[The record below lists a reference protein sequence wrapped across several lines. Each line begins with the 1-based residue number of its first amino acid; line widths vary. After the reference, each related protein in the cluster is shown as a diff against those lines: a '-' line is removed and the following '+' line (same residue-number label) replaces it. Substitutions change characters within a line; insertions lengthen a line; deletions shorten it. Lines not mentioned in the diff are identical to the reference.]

1 MIIYQNTKQGF
12 IDDVRDNLIADK
24 IEEEFKNHNISHNNL
39 SEYKAWS
46 NSLMF
51 MRNVLDEEKIDSECK
66 VAIEYQ
72 IPLTSK
78 RVDFLISGLDEENN
92 KNVVVVELKQ
102 WEDSEICEQDYLV
115 RTFTAHANRVVTHPS
130 YQAYSYAKII
140 SNFNEDVDKD
150 NISLYPCAYLHN
162 YKEENRSHIDND
174 FYKNALE
181 LAPMFLKN
189 DTKKFREFL
198 KKYIV
203 KKADEDLLFKIENG
217 KLRPSKSLQD
227 SLSNMLKGNKEFY
240 LIDEQKVV
248 YETVKQTVTKIIKKI
263 NSGTSNYEKCTIIVK
278 GGPGTGKSVVA
289 IQLLSNL
296 ISLGYSANYVT
307 KNSAPRNVYFKK
319 LRQDDYKKSYIS
331 NLFKGS
337 GSFIDCKKD
346 TFDCLIVDEAHRLNM
361 KSGMFQN
368 LGENQAKEIIHASKV
383 SIFFI
388 DEDQIVTTKD
398 VGSIKLIEESAMEE
412 NSAILQGDDYT
423 LVSQFRCD
431 GSDGYLLFLDN
442 LLGIRETANTEFDF
456 DYDLRLFDSPTKM
469 REELKVLNQMN
480 NKSRMVAGYCFEWV
494 SKKDDELFDI
504 NLEDGFSAKWNLNN
518 TDTWAIDQNSFNEIG
533 CIHTCQGLEFDYVGV
548 IIGKDLI
555 YKDGKAE
562 TNYLARA
569 KTDKSLQGIKKSK
582 DYKKADRI
590 IRNTYKVLLS
600 RGMKGCFIYCEDK
613 TLLEYISKITKKDII
628 Y

>member
-78 RVDFLISGLDEENN
+78 RVDFLISGLDESNN

-140 SNFNEDVDKD
+140 SNFNEDIDKD

-248 YETVKQTVTKIIKKI
+248 YETVKKTVTKIIKKI
-263 NSGTSNYEKCTIIVK
+263 NSGTSDYEKCTIIVK
-278 GGPGTGKSVVA
+278 GGQV
-289 IQLLSNL
+289 Q
-296 ISLGYSANYVT
+296 
-307 KNSAPRNVYFKK
+307 
-319 LRQDDYKKSYIS
+319 
-331 NLFKGS
+331 
-337 GSFIDCKKD
+337 
-346 TFDCLIVDEAHRLNM
+346 
-361 KSGMFQN
+361 
-368 LGENQAKEIIHASKV
+368 ENQ
-383 SIFFI
+383 
-388 DEDQIVTTKD
+388 
-398 VGSIKLIEESAMEE
+398 L
-412 NSAILQGDDYT
+412 
-423 LVSQFRCD
+423 
-431 GSDGYLLFLDN
+431 
-442 LLGIRETANTEFDF
+442 
-456 DYDLRLFDSPTKM
+456 
-469 REELKVLNQMN
+469 
-480 NKSRMVAGYCFEWV
+480 
-494 SKKDDELFDI
+494 
-504 NLEDGFSAKWNLNN
+504 
-518 TDTWAIDQNSFNEIG
+518 
-533 CIHTCQGLEFDYVGV
+533 
-548 IIGKDLI
+548 
-555 YKDGKAE
+555 
-562 TNYLARA
+562 
-569 KTDKSLQGIKKSK
+569 
-582 DYKKADRI
+582 
-590 IRNTYKVLLS
+590 
-600 RGMKGCFIYCEDK
+600 
-613 TLLEYISKITKKDII
+613 
-628 Y
+628 